1 MAYQKLQASRASLVT
16 PSDTVNIPSVSS
28 ENGRGNNGC
37 VLYVGTGGDLRVLT
51 AGGDDVVFAGFPNG
65 AFLPVNVIK
74 VFATNTSA
82 SGILALW

>member
-1 MAYQKLQASRASLVT
+1 MAYQKLQAGRALAVT

-51 AGGDDVVFAGFPNG
+51 VGGDDVVFTAFPSG
-65 AFLPVNVIK
+65 AFLPVNVLK
-74 VFATNTSA
+74 VFATNTAA
-82 SGILALW
+82 SDIIALW